1 MINLL
6 YDKISN
12 ANNDDLLWKAN
23 NNEAYNKFSQ
33 HIEYKELPPIPNIET
48 KTTRL
53 TKIDKSNKSQ
63 KKALMKP
70 LEIILK
76 ESNTFVDFQENIKD
90 KLIEFITKIEF
101 NKVFGITKSSEIMSG
116 IVNNRWN
123 KSTVLFISFLFNKSV
138 EYNNSIVSYKK
149 DEYKETIY
157 LTI

>member
-90 KLIEFITKIEF
+90 KLI
-101 NKVFGITKSSEIMSG
+101 
-116 IVNNRWN
+116 
-123 KSTVLFISFLFNKSV
+123 
-138 EYNNSIVSYKK
+138 
-149 DEYKETIY
+149 
-157 LTI
+157 